1 HFILTILSSDG
12 LLYLV
17 VVANQVG
24 ESYLSKLT
32 PVDQDITKEQSEQ
45 CHLLHSAWNDLTKV
59 WTLPVIHALSLKQPA
74 RFNELKRRIQNIS
87 ATSLAERLNELDQR
101 KVVERKV
108 YPETPP
114 RVEYALTKKGMEL
127 SEIIDGL
134 AEWVMIWDKT
144 SNSTGRA
151 NDEKVRAAVRSK

>member
-1 HFILTILSSDG
+1 
-12 LLYLV
+12 LV
-17 VVANQVG
+17 VVTNQVG
-24 ESYLSKLT
+24 ANYLSKLT
-32 PVDQDITKEQSEQ
+32 PVDQDITKEQSDE

-101 KVVERKV
+101 KVIERKV

-114 RVEYALTKKGMEL
+114 RVEYALTKKGVEL
-127 SEIIDGL
+127 SVILGTL
-134 AEWVMIWDKT
+134 AEWVMKWDKP
-144 SNSTGRA
+144 SNNTARA
-151 NDEKVRAAVRSK
+151 SDEKVRAAVRSK